1 MTMKS
6 HSGRCELI
14 LPGGSDLHF
23 PDVSGKEMGHYNAVL
38 HQNPEKKTRTLQGST
53 RVLMKQERR
62 KQKEYFEKKRLK
74 SKMKLLGVSSPVKN
88 STVSLDL
95 LNLYMVNHISCQKK
109 TPETVRKPIHVNMH
123 RDIKMPLRKHNLE
136 LPMSPHCVPS
146 NLRID
151 DIDNRYVLAT
161 LGSKKELAP
170 VQLLQVMDSYRMFKP
185 QFNKIENCSF
195 AQPSFS
201 AELSSN
207 RNITKQNF
215 ILRIAP
221 SPQKVACEKKQNE
234 QLSEVNYSNSLV
246 SKLNENQDALSPTYK
261 TGQFRSLFKRL
272 NSPGSRNFLTGRP
285 VVDMGEECGSM
296 DEQRQSDF
304 ITEKQSVQHIWGENR
319 RELSNFFESVNQP
332 KASLLSENCNSFISE
347 NVINLL
353 SIDQQRIKKPFDKCG
368 YDSMGDIC
376 AITSSDKND
385 STDRCVRRIFTDPV
399 LALSNSTFNKTSY
412 PEKCQ
417 PDKRY
422 QKEYHNNDRNTFST
436 SFEKNCSAASF
447 EKKGKFKSDYQEKTP
462 QNGGQKYP
470 VNHMGNSCLEE
481 LHSKQSWD
489 LGFGEILMEEGGTC
503 SLKDRPSSAK
513 KIYLDSS
520 QSSQSTSYSPR
531 PTDSCFSSSSEMPS
545 EDEDQILQ
553 QIEESNRRSIRIKET
568 SNNFYLEM
576 MPKLPCGRII
586 KNNAKIHKQN
596 ENRHQFSM
604 KNKTDQIPQS
614 QCNSAHILQ
623 NKTSNN
629 CILQVARCDAWVQTG
644 CEPAVEEKLDA
655 AVQCDI
661 ISKCKCRSNV
671 SSLCNVE
678 RCSEDI
684 KADTTGGQE
693 ILKNN

>member
-1 MTMKS
+1 MKVWLVTPVPQ
-6 HSGRCELI
+6 HYLI
-14 LPGGSDLHF
+14 PTWEEENVWVFHDLRF
-23 PDVSGKEMGHYNAVL
+23 RVSGEEMGHYNVVL
-38 HQNPEKKTRTLQGST
+38 HQNPEKKTQTLQGST

-136 LPMSPHCVPS
+136 LPMSPHRVPS

-151 DIDNRYVLAT
+151 DIDNR

-170 VQLLQVMDSYRMFKP
+170 V
-185 QFNKIENCSF
+185 
-195 AQPSFS
+195 
-201 AELSSN
+201 
-207 RNITKQNF
+207 
-215 ILRIAP
+215 
-221 SPQKVACEKKQNE
+221 

-436 SFEKNCSAASF
+436 SFEKNCYAASF

-462 QNGGQKYP
+462 QNGSQKYP
-470 VNHMGNSCLEE
+470 VNHMGNSSLEE

-489 LGFGEILMEEGGTC
+489 LGFGEILILHRVVSLPVTLQGQQIVASVLVQRWTHTSAALNC
-503 SLKDRPSSAK
+503 SL
-513 KIYLDSS
+513 
-520 QSSQSTSYSPR
+520 
-531 PTDSCFSSSSEMPS
+531 
-545 EDEDQILQ
+545 
-553 QIEESNRRSIRIKET
+553 RSLAATK
-568 SNNFYLEM
+568 
-576 MPKLPCGRII
+576 PPCWRD
-586 KNNAKIHKQN
+586 H
-596 ENRHQFSM
+596 
-604 KNKTDQIPQS
+604 
-614 QCNSAHILQ
+614 
-623 NKTSNN
+623 
-629 CILQVARCDAWVQTG
+629 
-644 CEPAVEEKLDA
+644 
-655 AVQCDI
+655 
-661 ISKCKCRSNV
+661 
-671 SSLCNVE
+671 VE
-678 RCSEDI
+678 RPYRDAQLCW
-684 KADTTGGQE
+684 K
-693 ILKNN
+693 ILGKPAEE

>member
-1 MTMKS
+1 MGIMYYREFGESLKS
-6 HSGRCELI
+6 
-14 LPGGSDLHF
+14 
-23 PDVSGKEMGHYNAVL
+23 VL
-38 HQNPEKKTRTLQGST
+38 DNRNT
-53 RVLMKQERR
+53 RVLIKQERR

-123 RDIKMPLRKHNLE
+123 RDVKMPLRKHNLE
-136 LPMSPHCVPS
+136 LPMTPHCVPS
-146 NLRID
+146 NLCID
-151 DIDNRYVLAT
+151 DIDNRYVLSR

-185 QFNKIENCSF
+185 QFNRIENCSF

-207 RNITKQNF
+207 RNITKQNV

-221 SPQKVACEKKQNE
+221 SPQKVACEKKQND
-234 QLSEVNYSNSLV
+234 QLSKVNYSNSLV

-261 TGQFRSLFKRL
+261 TAQFRSLFERL
-272 NSPGSRNFLTGRP
+272 NSPGNRNFLTERP
-285 VVDMGEECGSM
+285 VVVMGEECGSM

-304 ITEKQSVQHIWGENR
+304 ITEKQSVQHIWGESR

-332 KASLLSENCNSFISE
+332 KASLISENCNSFISE

-353 SIDQQRIKKPFDKCG
+353 SIDQQRIKKTFDKCG

-399 LALSNSTFNKTSY
+399 LTLSNSTFNKTSY

-417 PDKRY
+417 PNKRY
-422 QKEYHNNDRNTFST
+422 QKEYHSNERNTLST
-436 SFEKNCSAASF
+436 SFEKDCYAASF

-462 QNGGQKYP
+462 QNGSQKYP
-470 VNHMGNSCLEE
+470 VNHMGNISLEE
-481 LHSKQSWD
+481 LHSKQSWEF
-489 LGFGEILMEEGGTC
+489 GFGEILMEEGGTC
-503 SLKDRPSSAK
+503 SLKDRPTSAK

-568 SNNFYLEM
+568 TNNFYLEM
-576 MPKLPCGRII
+576 MPKFPCGRII

-644 CEPAVEEKLDA
+644 CEPAMEEKSDA

>member
-1 MTMKS
+1 M
-6 HSGRCELI
+6 
-14 LPGGSDLHF
+14 
-23 PDVSGKEMGHYNAVL
+23 AVIAETYIFCL
-38 HQNPEKKTRTLQGST
+38 ASFFST
-53 RVLMKQERR
+53 RVLIKQERR

-88 STVSLDL
+88 STLSLDL

-146 NLRID
+146 NLCID
-151 DIDNRYVLAT
+151 DINNR
-161 LGSKKELAP
+161 LGSKKEFAP
-170 VQLLQVMDSYRMFKP
+170 VQLPQVMNSYRMLKP
-185 QFNKIENCSF
+185 QFNSIENCIF

-234 QLSEVNYSNSLV
+234 QLSKVNYSNSLV
-246 SKLNENQDALSPTYK
+246 SKLSENQDALSPPHK
-261 TGQFRSLFKRL
+261 IAQFGSLFKRL
-272 NSPGSRNFLTGRP
+272 NSPDNRNFLTGRP
-285 VVDMGEECGSM
+285 VVVMDEECGSM
-296 DEQRQSDF
+296 NERRQSEF
-304 ITEKQSVQHIWGENR
+304 LTEKQSVQHIWGENR
-319 RELSNFFESVNQP
+319 REVSNFLAGVNQP
-332 KASLLSENCNSFISE
+332 TASLKSENCNSFIHE

-353 SIDQQRIKKPFDKCG
+353 NIDQQRIKETFDKCG
-368 YDSMGDIC
+368 DDSMGDIC
-376 AITSSDKND
+376 AITSYNKND
-385 STDRCVRRIFTDPV
+385 STDRYIRSIFSDPELTV
-399 LALSNSTFNKTSY
+399 SNSTLNKTSC

-417 PDKRY
+417 PYKRY
-422 QKEYHNNDRNTFST
+422 QEEYHNNERNTLSA
-436 SFEKNCSAASF
+436 SFENNCYAPSS
-447 EKKGKFKSDYQEKTP
+447 EKKGKFKCDYQEKTP
-462 QNGGQKYP
+462 QKGSQKYP
-470 VNHMGNSCLEE
+470 VNHMGNMSLEE
-481 LHSKQSWD
+481 LCSKQSWD
-489 LGFGEILMEEGGTC
+489 FGFGEILMEERGTC
-503 SLKDRPSSAK
+503 SLEDRSTSAK
-513 KIYLDSS
+513 KIYHDSS
-520 QSSQSTSYSPR
+520 QSSQSASYSPR

-553 QIEESNRRSIRIKET
+553 EMEESNRRSIRIKET
-568 SNNFYLEM
+568 TNNFYLER

-586 KNNAKIHKQN
+586 KNSAKIHKQN
-596 ENRHQFSM
+596 ENLHQFSM
-604 KNKTDQIPQS
+604 KNNTDKFPLS

-629 CILQVARCDAWVQTG
+629 CILHVARCDAWVQTDS
-644 CEPAVEEKLDA
+644 EPVIEEKLDA

-661 ISKCKCRSNV
+661 ISKCKCRNNV
-671 SSLCNVE
+671 SSPCNIE
-678 RCSEDI
+678 KCSESI